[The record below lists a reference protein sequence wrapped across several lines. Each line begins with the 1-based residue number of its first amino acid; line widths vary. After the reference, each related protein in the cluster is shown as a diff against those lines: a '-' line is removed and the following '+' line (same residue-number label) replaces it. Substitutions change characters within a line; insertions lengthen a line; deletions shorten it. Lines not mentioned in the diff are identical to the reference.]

1 MNHLL
6 ETKNGKT
13 GGKKKFFNSDIP
25 FNIVTGV
32 ILTFVAIIYILPL
45 LYIVN
50 ASFSSAEAIFSGKML
65 FIPKGVNI
73 EGYKLVFQ
81 YDSFWRSYL
90 NTIFYCIL
98 ALIIAIPFT
107 VMAAYPLSLS
117 LIHILWKELC
127 QRIAGIAPGNRSLYA
142 STSAGVKGVSWS
154 WFQE

>member
-1 MNHLL
+1 MPMNHLL

-90 NTIFYCIL
+90 NTIFY
-98 ALIIAIPFT
+98 
-107 VMAAYPLSLS
+107 
-117 LIHILWKELC
+117 
-127 QRIAGIAPGNRSLYA
+127 
-142 STSAGVKGVSWS
+142 
-154 WFQE
+154 